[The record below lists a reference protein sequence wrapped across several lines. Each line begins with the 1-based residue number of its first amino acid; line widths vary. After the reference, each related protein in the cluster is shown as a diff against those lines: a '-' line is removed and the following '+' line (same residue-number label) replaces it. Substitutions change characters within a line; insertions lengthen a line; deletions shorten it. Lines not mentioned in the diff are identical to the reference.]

1 MVIGNDILTVNNLS
15 KKYNERHNSFLWKE
29 QSFFA
34 LHDISFSLVRGQTMG
49 IVGESGCGKS
59 TLARILVRLIPAD
72 SGNISFNG
80 TDILKMSMREF
91 AKLRPKIQM
100 ISQNPFNSLN
110 PRLKVINSLSDGLR
124 THGIVSS
131 GSEMRRLLEKIF
143 ADCELDSAHLY
154 RYPSELSGG
163 QLQRIAIA
171 RALSFD
177 PELLIADE
185 IVSALDIHIQSQII
199 DLMAQLKKRR
209 NLSIVFISHD
219 LAVVGS
225 ISDSVL
231 VMREGEIAD
240 SGETGRVFKGS
251 GCPYTKELLNSTVH
265 FTSAMA

>member
-1 MVIGNDILTVNNLS
+1 MVIRSDILTASDLS
-15 KKYNERHNSFLWKE
+15 KKYSERRDSFFWKE

-34 LHDISFSLVRGQTMG
+34 LRDISFSIPRGQTIG

-72 SGNISFNG
+72 SGNISFKG
-80 TDILKMSMREF
+80 IDILKMSLRDF
-91 AKLRPKIQM
+91 VKLRPKIQM
-100 ISQNPFNSLN
+100 VSQNPYNSLN

-124 THGIVSS
+124 THGIVR
-131 GSEMRRLLEKIF
+131 GGVETRRLLEKIF
-143 ADCELDSAHLY
+143 AGCELDSAYLY

-199 DLMAQLKKRR
+199 DLLARLKKRR
-209 NLSIVFISHD
+209 NLSMVFISHD
-219 LAVVGS
+219 LAVVGK

-231 VMREGEIAD
+231 VMREGRIAE
-240 SGETGRVFKGS
+240 SGETGRVFRGS

-265 FTSAMA
+265 FAF

>member
-1 MVIGNDILTVNNLS
+1 LEVIVIRSDILTARDLS
-15 KKYNERHNSFLWKE
+15 KKYSERRGAFFWKE
-29 QSFFA
+29 QGFFA
-34 LHDISFSLVRGQTMG
+34 LRDISFSLPRGQTIG

-80 TDILKMSMREF
+80 VDILKMSPRDF
-91 AKLRPKIQM
+91 VKLRPKLQM
-100 ISQNPFNSLN
+100 VSQNPFNSLN

-124 THGIVSS
+124 AHGI
-131 GSEMRRLLEKIF
+131 GGGETRRLLEKIF
-143 ADCELDSAHLY
+143 ADCELDSAYLY

-199 DLMAQLKKRR
+199 DLLARLKNRR
-209 NLSIVFISHD
+209 NLSMVFISHD
-219 LAVVGS
+219 LAAVGS

-231 VMREGEIAD
+231 VMREGRIVD
-240 SGETGRVFKGS
+240 SGETGYVFKES
-251 GCPYTKELLNSTVH
+251 RCPYTKELVNSTVH
-265 FTSAMA
+265 FTF